1 MENKV
6 QEVSRDLWDHAEL
19 KEKPAVPVLLV
30 QEVML
35 VLWGQEVRRVS
46 EVMLVLKATP
56 EK

>member
-19 KEKPAVPVLLV
+19 KEKPAV
-30 QEVML
+30 L
-35 VLWGQEVRRVS
+35 VLWVQEVRRVS

>member
-35 VLWGQEVRRVS
+35 VLWIQEVRRVS